1 MAGVGQKK
9 KLLQVFTYKSLFLVL
24 EAGLDKGIQ

>member
-9 KLLQVFTYKSLFLVL
+9 KLLQVTCKSLSLVL
-24 EAGLDKGIQ
+24 EAGLDDGFQ